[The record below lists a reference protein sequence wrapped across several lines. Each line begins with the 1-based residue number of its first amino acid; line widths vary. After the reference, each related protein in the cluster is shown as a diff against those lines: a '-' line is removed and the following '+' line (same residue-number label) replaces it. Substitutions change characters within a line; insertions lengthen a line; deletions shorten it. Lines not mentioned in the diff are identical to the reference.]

1 VLAGVTHQNIDGD
14 VLSYGSP
21 YDEDVNSTGYF
32 VQHQYQNNGLNT
44 QVGVRVEDN
53 EKYGTHTV
61 AQGAI
66 RYQLLPLTSIYANIG
81 SAFKATTL
89 NDMYGSGGNPNLK
102 PEESIS
108 YEVGIDQKLN
118 YNISTGLS
126 AYYTKID
133 NLIESRCIAVCNGDW
148 INTFP
153 VYQNINIDKA
163 SMRGG
168 E

>member
-1 VLAGVTHQNIDGD
+1 
-14 VLSYGSP
+14 
-21 YDEDVNSTGYF
+21 
-32 VQHQYQNNGLNT
+32 
-44 QVGVRVEDN
+44 
-53 EKYGTHTV
+53 
-61 AQGAI
+61 
-66 RYQLLPLTSIYANIG
+66 
-81 SAFKATTL
+81 
-89 NDMYGSGGNPNLK
+89 MYGSGGNPNLK

-168 E
+168 EVYANWVEMTYLLNHLITMLKLSTMKQIKNYQDVLVKALL

>member
-1 VLAGVTHQNIDGD
+1 MQDYLNLKMNLIKMVQGILYIVRQKAEVYGKWQFTSSQNVLAGVTHQNIDGD

-66 RYQLLPLTSIYANIG
+66 RYQLYH
-81 SAFKATTL
+81 
-89 NDMYGSGGNPNLK
+89 
-102 PEESIS
+102 
-108 YEVGIDQKLN
+108 
-118 YNISTGLS
+118 
-126 AYYTKID
+126 
-133 NLIESRCIAVCNGDW
+133 
-148 INTFP
+148 
-153 VYQNINIDKA
+153 
-163 SMRGG
+163 
-168 E
+168 